1 MYYFSDKKKE
11 DFMEIVS
18 RDSLNLSTTYMLKK
32 IRNKKLITNNA
43 IKSLKNT
50 LSSKKLL
57 KLCLIQFY
65 VK

>member
-11 DFMEIVS
+11 DFIEIVS